1 MEGYRGMGWTSE
13 KLCDFLNY
21 IKVNDGSRGKE
32 RESEDEDNRTLGGA
46 LEKEGEKERAGLEQ
60 KDQMQVVASNLCFLC
75 LTASFI
81 L

>member
-46 LEKEGEKERAGLEQ
+46 LEKEREKERELGWNRRTRCKLLQAIF
-60 KDQMQVVASNLCFLC
+60 VSYV
-75 LTASFI
+75 
-81 L
+81 